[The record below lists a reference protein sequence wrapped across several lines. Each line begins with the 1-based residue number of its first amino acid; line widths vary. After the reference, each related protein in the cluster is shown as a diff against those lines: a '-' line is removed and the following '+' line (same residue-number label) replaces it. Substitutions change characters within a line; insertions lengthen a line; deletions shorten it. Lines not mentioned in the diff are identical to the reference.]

1 VLKNDNGSRIAARF
15 ALQRRYRHEEKAMST
30 SNDEAALTTAIE
42 KLYNAIRDKDAAAF
56 ESLVTHDLSYGHSS
70 GRIENK
76 AEFIANV
83 LKPNSVWKTI
93 YGAKQKNYF
102 SGDTAVSRHIMAG
115 EVERDGKPATSN
127 MDVLMVW
134 QKQGGAWRLLVRQG
148 YKA

>member
-1 VLKNDNGSRIAARF
+1 MTHA
-15 ALQRRYRHEEKAMST
+15 
-30 SNDEAALTTAIE
+30 NDEAALASAIE

-56 ESLVTHDLSYGHSS
+56 EPLVTHDLSYGHSS

-83 LKPNSVWKTI
+83 MKPNTRWKTI
-93 YGAKQKNYF
+93 YGAKQSNYI

-115 EVERDGKPATSN
+115 EVERDGKPGSSN

-134 QKQGGAWRLLVRQG
+134 QKQGGAWKLLVRQG

>member
-1 VLKNDNGSRIAARF
+1 
-15 ALQRRYRHEEKAMST
+15 MS
-30 SNDEAALTTAIE
+30 SNDEAALTAAIE
-42 KLYNAIRDKDAAAF
+42 KFYNAIRDKDAAAF
-56 ESLVTHDLSYGHSS
+56 EPLVTHDLSYGHSS

-83 LKPNSVWKTI
+83 MKPNTRWKTI
-93 YGAKQKNYF
+93 YGAKQSNYF

-115 EVERDGKPATSN
+115 EVERDGKPGTSN

-134 QKQGGAWRLLVRQG
+134 QKQGGAWKLLVRQG

>member
-1 VLKNDNGSRIAARF
+1 
-15 ALQRRYRHEEKAMST
+15 MSN
-30 SNDEAALTTAIE
+30 SNDESALTAAIE

-56 ESLVTHDLSYGHSS
+56 ETLVTHDLSYGHSS
-70 GRIENK
+70 GRIEDK

-83 LKPNSVWKTI
+83 LKPNTRWKTI

-115 EVERDGKPATSN
+115 EVERDGKPGTSN

-134 QKQGGAWRLLVRQG
+134 QKQGGAWKLLVRQG

>member
-1 VLKNDNGSRIAARF
+1 
-15 ALQRRYRHEEKAMST
+15 MSN

-42 KLYNAIRDKDAAAF
+42 KFYNAIRDKDAAAF
-56 ESLVTHDLSYGHSS
+56 EPLVTHDLSYGHSS

-83 LKPNSVWKTI
+83 LKPNTRWKTI
-93 YGAKQKNYF
+93 YGAKQGNYF
-102 SGDTAVSRHIMAG
+102 SGDTAVSRHVMAG
-115 EVERDGKPATSN
+115 EVERDGKPNTSN

-134 QKQGGAWRLLVRQG
+134 QKQGGAWKLLVRQG